1 MAERSQ
7 PGLRQVVMVAA
18 LAVAVVIGA
27 AVITNLLPAGAQA
40 VVYDAPLAIAVLIG
54 GTAFVLWRV
63 ATRRPPEA

>member
-1 MAERSQ
+1 MAEGSQ
-7 PGLRQVVMVAA
+7 PGLRQVVLVAA

-27 AVITNLLPAGAQA
+27 AVITNLLPKGAQSL
-40 VVYDAPLAIAVLIG
+40 VYDAPLAIAVLIG

>member
-1 MAERSQ
+1 VAERSQ

-18 LAVAVVIGA
+18 LAVAVVLGA

>member
-1 MAERSQ
+1 MVEGSQ
-7 PGLRQVVMVAA
+7 PGLRQVVLVAA

-27 AVITNLLPAGAQA
+27 AVITNLLPASAQA
-40 VVYDAPLAIAVLIG
+40 VVYDAPLAILVLIG